1 MNRRLRQFERMSG
14 LEIYALGKDREK
26 WERALMY
33 YTQHVID
40 QVIETVNDVTEKI
53 NDGTINMPGKSSN
66 IWYGELT
73 IKDDE

>member
-1 MNRRLRQFERMSG
+1 MNRKLRQFERISG

-26 WERALMY
+26 WERALIY

-40 QVIETVNDVTEKI
+40 QVIETINDVTKKI